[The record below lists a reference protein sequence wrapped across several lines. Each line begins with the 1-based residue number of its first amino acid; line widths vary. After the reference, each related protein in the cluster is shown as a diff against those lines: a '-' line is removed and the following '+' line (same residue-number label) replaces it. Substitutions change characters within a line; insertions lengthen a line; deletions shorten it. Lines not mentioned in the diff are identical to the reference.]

1 MLHSD
6 AQISEYTS
14 RVINEL
20 TAKGMI
26 FSYATA
32 RSYLTA
38 SKATKGLHAKIPIIT
53 YNGSVILQ
61 NDTYEIIAKNIFSE
75 EQKNEISHRGKALR
89 KMKALLADT
98 YEDLKQKKNL

>member
-61 NDTYEIIAKNIFSE
+61 NDTYEIIAKKIFSE
-75 EQKNEISHRGKALR
+75 EQKNEILDMIWKCLKLR
-89 KMKALLADT
+89 MKHMLWKML
-98 YEDLKQKKNL
+98 